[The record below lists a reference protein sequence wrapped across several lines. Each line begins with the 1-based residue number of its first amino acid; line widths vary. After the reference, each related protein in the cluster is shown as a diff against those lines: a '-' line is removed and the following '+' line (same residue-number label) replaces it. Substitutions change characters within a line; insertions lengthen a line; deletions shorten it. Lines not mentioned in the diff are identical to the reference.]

1 MNARQRRAAWI
12 RRPVNDM
19 NEQIV
24 LAQSGEPD
32 RANDWEVLAARAR
45 SSRIVERTG
54 YSLMA
59 RSKGPGG

>member
-19 NEQIV
+19 NEQTV

-32 RANDWEVLAARAR
+32 R
-45 SSRIVERTG
+45 
-54 YSLMA
+54 
-59 RSKGPGG
+59 GGE